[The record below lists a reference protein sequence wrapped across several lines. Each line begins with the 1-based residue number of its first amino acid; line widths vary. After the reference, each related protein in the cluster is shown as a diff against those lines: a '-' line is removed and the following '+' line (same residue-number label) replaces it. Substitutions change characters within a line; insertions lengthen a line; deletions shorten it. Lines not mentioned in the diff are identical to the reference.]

1 MQFKTFHHTTTCLLL
16 IVILSKYNIQWL
28 ILITEQIVWQRPP
41 MSFGAVVSGAICW
54 LTALLHL
61 PQKQRLKA

>member
-1 MQFKTFHHTTTCLLL
+1 ML
-16 IVILSKYNIQWL
+16 ILCKHNSQWL

-54 LTALLHL
+54 LVAFLHL
-61 PQKQRLKA
+61 PQKQHLKA